1 MIYIFFKNLIFKLH
15 FLSILFVTIGS
26 YFERK
31 ILFIYP
37 IIILSWWINNNKCII
52 SQIEYYLFNETFI
65 GKGPKY
71 FVPKIHR
78 YIFYSNFLLGIY
90 YHFLK

>member
-15 FLSILFVTIGS
+15 LLFILFITTGW

-31 ILFIYP
+31 LLFIYP
-37 IIILSWWINNNKCII
+37 IVILSWWINNNNCII
-52 SQIEYYLFNETFI
+52 SQVEYYLFNETFI

-78 YIFYSNFLLGIY
+78 YIFYSSFLLGIY
-90 YHFLK
+90 YHSLK